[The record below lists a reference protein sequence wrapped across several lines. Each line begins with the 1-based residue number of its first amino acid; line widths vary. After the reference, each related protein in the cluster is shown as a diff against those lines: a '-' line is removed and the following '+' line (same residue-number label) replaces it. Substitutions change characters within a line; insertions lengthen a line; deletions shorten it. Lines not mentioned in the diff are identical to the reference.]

1 MSIKFHPVFNTPQ
14 RFRSAPRHSEP
25 SVPGPCS
32 VHDPCSLRHTHTDL
46 ILDLG
51 QAREPQAHRRK
62 GTFHQH
68 GWQISKLFKRGRKPD
83 TTRLLQ
89 LLLTPTN
96 CLLHNRRKMLPLS
109 PSQVFPCVLHAQA
122 LSSQPH
128 WGASFISR
136 ER

>member
-1 MSIKFHPVFNTPQ
+1 MQ
-14 RFRSAPRHSEP
+14 RFRSAPRHCER

-32 VHDPCSLRHTHTDL
+32 IHGPPSLSQTHSRSNL

-51 QAREPQAHRRK
+51 WAYKPQAHRRK
-62 GTFHQH
+62 GTFHQQ
-68 GWQISKLFKRGRKPD
+68 GWQISRMFKRGRKPD
-83 TTRLLQ
+83 TTHQPQ

-122 LSSQPH
+122 PSSRPR
-128 WGASFISR
+128 WGASFIPR